1 MYDYDDFEING
12 REGII
17 MAVRKSRKLKRRA
30 GQQDLAHGLHQGG
43 AQEFLWTEFLQMTT
57 TRSQLISEEGGP
69 GLHSLDQVGAQV
81 SLQIHIYNHQEQR

>member
-1 MYDYDDFEING
+1 M
-12 REGII
+12 II

-30 GQQDLAHGLHQGG
+30 GPQDLAHGLHQGG

-57 TRSQLISEEGGP
+57 LRTLISEEGGP
-69 GLHSLDQVGAQV
+69 GLHSLDQEGAQV